1 MSNTTP
7 PLRELIGQFLKKK
20 RKEQNITL
28 RELSLLIYNNE
39 GSASNLGNVENGKV
53 STDINTL
60 EKISL
65 ALGIN
70 LSETFN
76 QI

>member
-1 MSNTTP
+1 MNSQNT
-7 PLRELIGQFLKKK
+7 PLRQSIGLFLKNK
-20 RKEQNITL
+20 RKEQKITL
-28 RELSLLIYNNE
+28 RELSLLIYGNI

-70 LSETFN
+70 LSETFSK
-76 QI
+76 I

>member
-1 MSNTTP
+1 MPTENTT
-7 PLRELIGQFLKKK
+7 LREAIGLVLKNK
-20 RKEQNITL
+20 RKESNITL
-28 RELSLLIYNNE
+28 RELSLLIYGNI

-65 ALGIN
+65 ALGLN

-76 QI
+76 KI